1 MVKKEPYPSS
11 SFDCVK
17 PRMIPTRTLQSNKK
31 VQKLSDARNFLPDE
45 MSLFLQLAELKLPK
59 NFCSMKICSLCV
71 DE

>member
-11 SFDCVK
+11 LFDCVK
-17 PRMIPTRTLQSNKK
+17 PSMMPTRKLQPNKK

-45 MSLFLQLAELKLPK
+45 MSLFLQQAELKLPK